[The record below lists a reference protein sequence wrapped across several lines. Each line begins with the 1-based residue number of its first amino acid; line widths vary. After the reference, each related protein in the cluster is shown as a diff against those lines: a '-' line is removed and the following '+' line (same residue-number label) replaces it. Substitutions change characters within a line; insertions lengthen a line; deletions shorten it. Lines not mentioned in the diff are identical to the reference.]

1 MYSVYV
7 DKIHQPGIPSLH
19 GKVPGN
25 SLSIV
30 RLLCSQYNCIN
41 PQGKY
46 FDFLSTI
53 PLFIRIWYFTNLLP
67 SLDVPAVSQ
76 APSLEQNPIFLL
88 LLDVSVV
95 HYTPDYQ
102 IGHVLNRILKTL
114 L

>member
-1 MYSVYV
+1 MYSAYV
-7 DKIHQPGIPSLH
+7 DKLHQPGIPSLH

-53 PLFIRIWYFTNLLP
+53 PLYIRIWYFTNLLP
-67 SLDVPAVSQ
+67 SLDVPALSQ
-76 APSLEQNPIFLL
+76 APSLEQNPTFLL
-88 LLDVSVV
+88 LVDVSVV
-95 HYTPDYQ
+95 HDTPDYLT
-102 IGHVLNRILKTL
+102 GHVLKTL